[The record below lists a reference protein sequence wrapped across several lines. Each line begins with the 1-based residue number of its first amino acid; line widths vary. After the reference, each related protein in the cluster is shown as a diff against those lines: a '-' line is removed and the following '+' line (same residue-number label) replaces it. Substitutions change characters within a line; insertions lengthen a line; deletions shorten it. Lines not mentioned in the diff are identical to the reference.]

1 MKDNQNLTNTES
13 CLLLVEVL
21 RLIKLITLFLDES
34 GYYMPTCSDEM
45 NNWELEIKQII
56 KKIESQLTQQ
66 RTDQKLT
73 KKGEL

>member
-21 RLIKLITLFLDES
+21 RLIKLITLFLDEL

-45 NNWELEIKQII
+45 NNWKLEIKQII